1 MNADRQTT
9 GMDIKAKL
17 SMLWIFVL
25 FNMIY
30 ADIISLMDAGSPIR
44 RVMEGAP
51 MPPGGLLAGAVLMET
66 SIAMVLLSRLLKR
79 KANRWANI
87 IVGVINIV
95 AVIAGGQHPYYILFA
110 TIEVVCMSLIV
121 WYAWKWTNEE
131 KQS

>member
-1 MNADRQTT
+1 MNADGQTT
-9 GMDIKAKL
+9 GIDIKVKL

-44 RVMEGAP
+44 RVMGGAP

-121 WYAWKWTNEE
+121 WYAWKWPNPDV
-131 KQS
+131 

>member
-51 MPPGGLLAGAVLMET
+51 MSPGGLLAGAVLMET

-121 WYAWKWTNEE
+121 WYAWKWPNPDV
-131 KQS
+131 

>member
-30 ADIISLMDAGSPIR
+30 ADIISLMDDGSPIR

-66 SIAMVLLSRLLKR
+66 SIAMVLLSQLLKR

-110 TIEVVCMSLIV
+110 TIEVVSMSLIV
-121 WYAWKWTNEE
+121 WYAWKWPNPDV
-131 KQS
+131 

>member
-1 MNADRQTT
+1 MNANGQTA
-9 GMDIKAKL
+9 GMDIKVKL

-79 KANRWANI
+79 NAIRWANI
-87 IVGVINIV
+87 IAAVINIG
-95 AVIAGGQHPYYILFA
+95 AVIAGGKHPYYILFA

-121 WYAWKWTNEE
+121 WYAWKWPNPDV
-131 KQS
+131 